1 MIPEP
6 NTDSPST
13 GPESTAPDSTAPQST
28 TPEPIAPQT
37 TSQPAAP
44 QSASSQPA
52 APQAAAAAPGPAHTS
67 APASASEPAPT
78 PPPAPTEPSGPR
90 TGPIVWGALI
100 LGFCGYVL
108 QRTLAPGDL
117 DTTTWITAV
126 TIGLGV
132 LLLGVGAAVLIRNH
146 RRANRLAD
154 RRTTR

>member
-13 GPESTAPDSTAPQST
+13 GPESTASESTAPQST
-28 TPEPIAPQT
+28 APEPTAPQT
-37 TSQPAAP
+37 TSQPAAT
-44 QSASSQPA
+44 QSAPSRPA
-52 APQAAAAAPGPAHTS
+52 APQAAAAAPGPVYTP
-67 APASASEPAPT
+67 APA
-78 PPPAPTEPSGPR
+78 PAPTEPSGPR

-154 RRTTR
+154 RRTPR

>member
-13 GPESTAPDSTAPQST
+13 GPESTASESTAPQST
-28 TPEPIAPQT
+28 APEPTAPQT
-37 TSQPAAP
+37 TSQPAAT
-44 QSASSQPA
+44 QSAPSRPA
-52 APQAAAAAPGPAHTS
+52 APQAAAAAPGPVYTPAP
-67 APASASEPAPT
+67 APASPSEPAPA
-78 PPPAPTEPSGPR
+78 PALTEPSGPR

-146 RRANRLAD
+146 RRVNRLAD

>member
-13 GPESTAPDSTAPQST
+13 GPESTASESTAPQST
-28 TPEPIAPQT
+28 APEPTAPQT
-37 TSQPAAP
+37 ISQPAAT
-44 QSASSQPA
+44 QSAPSRPA
-52 APQAAAAAPGPAHTS
+52 APQAAAAAPGPVYTP
-67 APASASEPAPT
+67 APA
-78 PPPAPTEPSGPR
+78 PAPTEPSGPR

-126 TIGLGV
+126 TIGLGL

-146 RRANRLAD
+146 RRANRLAN